1 MNMATDEEIR
11 ALCARVVAAQ
21 GSKEF
26 DAAVTDLQLAIEQ
39 HLADQNGSNLKEN

>member
-1 MNMATDEEIR
+1 MPTDEEIR

-26 DAAVTDLQLAIEQ
+26 DDAVTDLQLAIEL
-39 HLADQNGSNLKEN
+39 HLADRNGSNLKEN